1 MHMTLRRL
9 QPLIFAATSP
19 QATQT
24 DVARAI
30 NALERRAKERGPSKL
45 RRRTVRKVELGQN
58 GAF

>member
-9 QPLIFAATSP
+9 QPLIFAATAPTAS
-19 QATQT
+19 QA
-24 DVARAI
+24 DIARAI
-30 NALERRAKERGPSKL
+30 NAIERRTKERHPSKL